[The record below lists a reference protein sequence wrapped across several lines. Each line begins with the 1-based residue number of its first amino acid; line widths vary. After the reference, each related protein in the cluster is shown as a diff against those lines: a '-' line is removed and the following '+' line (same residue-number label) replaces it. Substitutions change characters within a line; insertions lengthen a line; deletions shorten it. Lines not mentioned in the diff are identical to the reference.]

1 MKAEEYVKK
10 LEEMKKKIYKNFS
23 EFVSDLNYTKMSIKE
38 ILPVNN
44 FEKEFFPGWFLVKL
58 EIENKKYVAK
68 LSYQDITALH

>member
-44 FEKEFFPGWFLVKL
+44 FEKEFLTGWFLVKL
-58 EIENKKYVAK
+58 EIENKKYIAK
-68 LSYQDITALH
+68 LSYQDITPFH